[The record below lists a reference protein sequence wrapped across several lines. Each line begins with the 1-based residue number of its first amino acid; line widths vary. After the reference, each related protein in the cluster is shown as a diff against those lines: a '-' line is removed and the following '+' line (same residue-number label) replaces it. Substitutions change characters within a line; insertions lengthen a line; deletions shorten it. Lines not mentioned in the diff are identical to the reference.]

1 MRKPRII
8 GQREINY
15 YHVMSRVVDKRHIF
29 GEKEKE
35 FFLISLRRLEAFSGL
50 RVLAYCLMSNHFHLL
65 LEVPEVV
72 EMDDATLMKRLRAF
86 YPKARMAAIEQE
98 FDRARMHAEK
108 TGNEEW
114 LNELRERYLCR
125 MGCLSSFVKEL
136 KERFTKWYNRREE
149 RRGTLWEERFKSVL
163 VENSESVLLTMAS
176 YIELNPVR
184 AGLVEDPCEYR
195 HCSYAEAVAGGKL
208 AREGIASLLRMHG
221 QDDSWRKTATQYRKM
236 LFFAGQKSE
245 TRVGFDPAQVRQ
257 VLEDGGKLALHE
269 LIRCHVRYFNDGVA
283 LGSRLFVDEVF
294 TQNRSLFSARRQ
306 DGARKMKGG
315 NWNGLFCLR
324 NLSAA
329 VVAPG

>member
-8 GQREINY
+8 GQRETNY
-15 YHVMSRVVDKRHIF
+15 YHVMSRVVDRRHVF

-35 FFLISLRRLEAFSGL
+35 FFLMALRRLEAFSGL
-50 RVLAYCLMSNHFHLL
+50 RVLAYCVMSNHFHLL

-72 EMDDATLMKRLRAF
+72 ELDDTALMDRLRAF
-86 YPKARMAAIEQE
+86 YPRARMAAIKQE
-98 FDRARMHAEK
+98 FERARKHAEN

-114 LNELRERYLCR
+114 LDELRERYLCR

-136 KERFTKWYNRREE
+136 KECFTKWYNRRED

-163 VENSESVLLTMAS
+163 VEDSDTALLTMAS

-184 AGLVEDPCEYR
+184 AGMVEDPREYR

-208 AREGIASLLRMHG
+208 AREGIATLLRMHG
-221 QDDSWRKTATQYRKM
+221 QEGSWRKAAAQYRKL
-236 LFFAGQKSE
+236 LFCAGQKNE
-245 TRVGFDPAQVRQ
+245 ARGGFDPARVRQ
-257 VLEDGGKLALHE
+257 VLEEGGELPLHE

-294 TQNRSLFSARRQ
+294 AQNRSLFGARRR

-315 NWNGLFCLR
+315 DWNGLFCLR

-329 VVAPG
+329 LAAPG